1 MRLRR
6 ATAGSRGRIIARRV
20 THPLRSQLPTG
31 WHAGHCARHPL
42 PPDDVEA
49 GAVGVIAAPAAREA
63 RPRGVALPR
72 WLVDERVV
80 SLVLV
85 AAVACL
91 LRLPL
96 PDLTPFGH
104 DEALEA
110 ARARPI
116 WFGARPVDSEVTS
129 WWIPDPAGLLYYFSL
144 AEAFA
149 RPAVARVVLVALA
162 NVAAVLVTY
171 GLARRF
177 FGPRV
182 ALAAGLLYA
191 ANPWAVTFGRQPWV
205 ITQPLL
211 TAIMLLAA
219 LMVVAKRDRR
229 WIVPFF
235 ITGAAQTQTHLLAV
249 LYGPPVLLT
258 LVLFWRRWLA
268 PQLVP
273 AVGAGLLIVAPY
285 ALHLWAIRDEVIA
298 ALDRGNRG
306 VTLVPDPTAA
316 IQTFWLISG
325 LQLDAKLGVPDAALT
340 LLRGP
345 LLAVALIA
353 GLLLVAGVALAARA
367 CARRAP
373 GWEAYA
379 LALIWFLAPLA
390 LMTWQSSQVYVHYVL
405 VLLPAP
411 FVLMALPIG
420 AGWQRAGHAAR
431 RTVVGMLATGAL
443 ALTVV
448 VHVASVALFYAAL
461 ERSLAAPRSETT
473 PTEYQ
478 AALNRVELGNKQLGL
493 GELHGLPLRYWQAVA
508 DRTRDAARA
517 NGVREVV
524 VVTGILD
531 DANRHLDRRRK
542 ALDYLLGPDLAP
554 RFPLEGLTVLP
565 SGGDTIILALPEHDL
580 PRGAGRGAARVVDE
594 PLPGTNGAT
603 RGWLVRARPAREL
616 VTPRVHADASFA
628 NGVRLLGADVPS
640 RAAPGQTIPVATYW
654 LVERDAAPE
663 GEDVAPSV
671 DLLGVD
677 GTVRGAVR
685 RGGLPSGEWRS
696 GDVLV
701 QRAALTVPVSLP
713 PGEYRV
719 AAGLAPRGE
728 GGRVPLGDPSGGD
741 RLVVSTL
748 SVRPN
753 P

>member
-1 MRLRR
+1 M
-6 ATAGSRGRIIARRV
+6 
-20 THPLRSQLPTG
+20 
-31 WHAGHCARHPL
+31 
-42 PPDDVEA
+42 
-49 GAVGVIAAPAAREA
+49 IAAPS
-63 RPRGVALPR
+63 RPEPRRHGVALPR
-72 WLVDERVV
+72 RLVDERVL

-129 WWIPDPAGLLYYFSL
+129 WWIPDPAGLLYFFAL
-144 AEAFA
+144 AEAFD

-162 NVAAVLVTY
+162 NVAAVLATY

-177 FGPRV
+177 FGPRA

-191 ANPWAVTFGRQPWV
+191 VNPWVVTFGRQPWV

-211 TAIMLLAA
+211 TALMLFAA
-219 LMVVAKRDRR
+219 TMVVARRDRR

-235 ITGAAQTQTHLLAV
+235 VAGAAQTQTHLLAV
-249 LYGPPVLLT
+249 LYGPPVLLM

-268 PQLVP
+268 PQLAP

-285 ALHLWAIRDEVIA
+285 ALHLWSIRDEIVA
-298 ALDRGNRG
+298 ALERGNRG

-316 IQTFWLISG
+316 LQTFWLVSG
-325 LQLDAKLGVPDAALT
+325 LRLDAKLGFPDAAMD

-345 LLAVALIA
+345 LLVVAVVV
-353 GLLLVAGVALAARA
+353 GVLLMTGIALAARA

-373 GWEAYA
+373 GWEAHA
-379 LALIWFLAPLA
+379 LLLIWLLAPLA
-390 LMTWQSSQVYVHYVL
+390 LMTWQSSQVFIHYVL

-411 FVLMALPIG
+411 VVLMALPLA
-420 AGWQRAGHAAR
+420 AGRQRADLAPPRPLLGA
-431 RTVVGMLATGAL
+431 LATGAL
-443 ALTVV
+443 ATGALTLIVA
-448 VHVASVALFYAAL
+448 VHVAAIGAFYAAL
-461 ERSLAAPRSETT
+461 ERSLAAPRSEVT

-478 AALNRVELGNKQLGL
+478 AALNRVELANKQAGI

-517 NGVREVV
+517 HGVRDVV
-524 VVTGILD
+524 VITGIQD

-565 SGGDTIILALPEHDL
+565 SARDTIVLAIPEQDL
-580 PRGAGRGAARVVDE
+580 PRAASREAVRVVDA
-594 PLPGTNGAT
+594 PLPGTSGAT
-603 RGWLVRARPAREL
+603 RGWLVRARPPRQL
-616 VTPRVHADASFA
+616 VTPRVRADAPFQ
-628 NGVRLLGADVPS
+628 NGVRLLGMDVPP
-640 RAAPGQTIPVATYW
+640 RAAPGQTVPLATYW
-654 LVERDAAPE
+654 RVERESPPDD
-663 GEDVAPSV
+663 EDVVP
-671 DLLGVD
+671 LLELRGAD
-677 GTVRGAVR
+677 GGTRAAVR
-685 RGGLPSGEWRS
+685 RGGLPSQEWRP

-701 QRAALTVPVSLP
+701 QRVALTVPISLP
-713 PGEYRV
+713 PGQYRL
-719 AAGLAPRGE
+719 AAGLVSRADDVP
-728 GGRVPLGDPSGGD
+728 VPLVEPNGDAGY
-741 RLVVSTL
+741 VVTTL
-748 SVRPN
+748 TVRPN